1 MQHTAFKLSDSKYN
15 FSNYVS
21 ESIKFDD
28 INTVMFV
35 IIQQF

>member
-15 FSNYVS
+15 FSKYVS

-28 INTVMFV
+28 INIVMLL
-35 IIQQF
+35 